1 MNDIRTY
8 ISDALKDSI
17 YACDKDSLDYYY
29 RCPEA
34 ADYFASFTDGV
45 NLYNSDCYYCEETK
59 VCAMEEVEEV
69 WDDVLRSVLIDF
81 ALSNMSD
88 DDLEEGTIT
97 EEWTE
102 EFDEDKCVSLGNVF
116 VGYELPKYAE
126 EVLDQTWDLC
136 GTSEEHGAVY
146 AIPIVLNYLY
156 NEGKIGSGKDEIPLA
171 GVAKFFGAT
180 HVAFLEE
187 TEVHGAIYSFYRY
200 KTASFNFD
208 KEIKSAVEHACYD
221 EEGANRFGGWFLPVW
236 IGINSDTNKISFSH
250 SDICS
255 GGTMWNGEQP
265 LYKIDVWHT
274 YWQPDDAESWAW
286 ECNRE
291 PEEFDYDEIH
301 QQDIDDAASNY
312 YLETGDLSHYAEGQ
326 EYVLVAEV
334 LTEENKKEYPE
345 LYAICEAA
353 ASYGYGRVDLD

>member
-8 ISDALKDSI
+8 ISDALEDSI

-34 ADYFASFTDGV
+34 ADYFASFTDGEK
-45 NLYNSDCYYCEETK
+45 LYKSDCYFCEDTEICT
-59 VCAMEEVEEV
+59 MEEVEEI
-69 WDDVLRSVLIDF
+69 WDDVLKSVLIDF

-116 VGYELPKYAE
+116 VGYELPKYAV

-136 GTSEEHGAVY
+136 GFSEEHGAVY
-146 AIPIVLNYLY
+146 AIQQVLGYLY

-187 TEVHGAIYSFYRY
+187 TEVHGAIYSYY
-200 KTASFNFD
+200 KFNYKAMVENYEELHDYELLREDGRMLAKYNKYYSGTNMIDTSIEWYFIFGRTYMYVSDENTAYPDGCLESWQAGYDVHEDGYPLVDGDYGYWEEIYDFD
-208 KEIKSAVEHACYD
+208 KDELHIKS
-221 EEGANRFGGWFLPVW
+221 
-236 IGINSDTNKISFSH
+236 I
-250 SDICS
+250 
-255 GGTMWNGEQP
+255 
-265 LYKIDVWHT
+265 
-274 YWQPDDAESWAW
+274 
-286 ECNRE
+286 
-291 PEEFDYDEIH
+291 
-301 QQDIDDAASNY
+301 
-312 YLETGDLSHYAEGQ
+312 
-326 EYVLVAEV
+326 
-334 LTEENKKEYPE
+334 
-345 LYAICEAA
+345 
-353 ASYGYGRVDLD
+353 